1 MEISKIYKK
10 YEIRKLEEK
19 DIEKILLICNSNP
32 QYYEYDPPFASFESI
47 KMDMKA
53 TPPDIRIER
62 KYYLGFFENRRL
74 IAILDLILEYP
85 DSTTVYIGF
94 FMIHNQYSKKGVGS
108 KIISSLSTYIL
119 DISITLFLTYLQ
131 IYSSLPFFSLSKLK
145 ESNKS
150 SFNFLLLCYLFLILK
165 LNHLLLCIHFS
176 FNSIII

>member
-108 KIISSLSTYIL
+108 KIISSLSTYISEL
-119 DISITLFLTYLQ
+119 GYQFLELGWIKGNKQAESFWIKNGFNVIKEKRRNENQ
-131 IYSSLPFFSLSKLK
+131 IVMIAKK
-145 ESNKS
+145 E
-150 SFNFLLLCYLFLILK
+150 LR
-165 LNHLLLCIHFS
+165 
-176 FNSIII
+176 